1 MSGPVLTMWWGD
13 NTDPSAQRNLMTVA
27 AISPATNEAQSELV
41 KYQEKLAADLAD
53 KAASKTI
60 TADKNAVAQAQIEI
74 QQARQAQQ
82 LKQAERVAAEKAQEQ
97 VNEARMTT
105 GTGTTGLTK
114 TAGAVSG
121 SIDTTV

>member
-1 MSGPVLTMWWGD
+1 MSVT
-13 NTDPSAQRNLMTVA
+13 

-97 VNEARMTT
+97 VTEARMTT

-121 SIDTTV
+121 SLDTTV